1 MRTAASASVLTLLR
15 DDDDDTAAVADDA
28 DGFDLVLALA
38 AAASRFGAIALKAL
52 TSPETQQQ
60 QNSDHYDVT
69 DRAI

>member
-15 DDDDDTAAVADDA
+15 ADDDDTATAADDA

-38 AAASRFGAIALKAL
+38 AAESRFGAIALKAF